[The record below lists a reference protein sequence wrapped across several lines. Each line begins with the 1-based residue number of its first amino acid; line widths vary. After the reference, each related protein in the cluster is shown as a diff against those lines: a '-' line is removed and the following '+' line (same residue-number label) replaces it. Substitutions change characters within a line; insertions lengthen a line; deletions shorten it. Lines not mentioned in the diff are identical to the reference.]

1 VTEQGNLT
9 NDDVDIDDV
18 TMNEEIVTTN
28 VTHGSHGH
36 DDKDT
41 SRQKKVTFD
50 THIVDD
56 GNDPDAVE
64 IGSAYGDLRQASTEW
79 NLIDIGVDGRDAMAS
94 TSIFPASNLPW
105 VNPQYSS

>member
-9 NDDVDIDDV
+9 IGDVDNGDV
-18 TMNEEIVTTN
+18 MVNEEIVTTN

-36 DDKDT
+36 DDKD
-41 SRQKKVTFD
+41 SRRKKVTFD

-64 IGSAYGDLRQASTEW
+64 IGSWGDTPLVQPT
-79 NLIDIGVDGRDAMAS
+79 V
-94 TSIFPASNLPW
+94 IFVKPVQNGT
-105 VNPQYSS
+105 

>member
-1 VTEQGNLT
+1 MS
-9 NDDVDIDDV
+9 DDVDVDDV

-50 THIVDD
+50 THIGAGYRPLTGD
-56 GNDPDAVE
+56 NSSK
-64 IGSAYGDLRQASTEW
+64 IG
-79 NLIDIGVDGRDAMAS
+79 
-94 TSIFPASNLPW
+94 PASHQPCTGSRFFSKASLANCLR
-105 VNPQYSS
+105 